1 MNIITVLINSNQTCH
16 YFDKMFFSVSEPYKQ
31 LFYRIPPVA
40 ASAFFK
46 KVIKQQFCKGVNL
59 KTFLKVCL
67 CYEILII
74 FCSQHV

>member
-46 KVIKQQFCKGVNL
+46 KVIKQQFCKDVNL
-59 KTFLKVCL
+59 KTLNLNNFLFSTRLRHIV
-67 CYEILII
+67 
-74 FCSQHV
+74 